1 MSDRNP
7 KSVEVQEVQLDLRDP
22 QPAPLEPI
30 PGDPQVNQPHVGVH
44 QPANGRVEPP
54 VEGGVEQPV
63 GVPVEHP
70 GGRQGRQEEE
80 ELIEDDEEP
89 GYDRVQRLDGDRG
102 DQQPPR
108 DRVGVAEEDENGV
121 KISYGRVS
129 RHPGQPP
136 YASVSDVLP
145 QQQDQSVGG
154 EEEEGYD
161 RVVLESNVKKDDYA
175 EVRVSTASDH
185 TSDTPAQKEAGYD
198 VVGSVQLSVVSAS
211 QEDQYDMVR
220 EPGVSTGSQ
229 EDQYEVVRDS
239 IRNQSLDVSPPE
251 LPPMRTR
258 QLSSC
263 EDDPTTH
270 SGDHSMGTAGPK
282 EGKKGHKDDRKGK
295 HLKETKDKG
304 TKGLS
309 GIFRHRSATVGNPG
323 KNKGS
328 EEEEGPPLPPNH
340 PQPLRSATGG
350 LPPNRPTP
358 PLPNEVEDFYDE
370 PFDRAPAGRPRKV
383 SSSTSK
389 DVTNKGTPL
398 PRGMTVSTSLSPSS
412 KTFPQTPLPEI
423 PPADEEVDPNYESV
437 TPSLKKEVAEASGRQ
452 EEEEETPYDTVARIP
467 GTSLP
472 ISTGLIPGEEE
483 GEIPYDVVM
492 RVPGTDVGANVSSLD
507 RAVQQQQ
514 TENEEEE
521 TPYDTVQNIPGTSL
535 PISTRV
541 LPAAVEKDE
550 SEDPYSTVKV
560 CVFVGMVDNYTRVR
574 HSVCLVYIRTY
585 VVILEFIYMCLIHL
599 RCNGTYSGHFC
610 CDGTFCVHYWYACAV
625 YTSGVMVHSVFTTG
639 MLVLCT
645 LLVGWYILCSLLVCL
660 CCVHFWWDGT

>member
-7 KSVEVQEVQLDLRDP
+7 KSVEVQEVQLDLRYP
-22 QPAPLEPI
+22 QPGPPEPML
-30 PGDPQVNQPHVGVH
+30 GDPQVNQPQVVVH
-44 QPANGRVEPP
+44 QPANGRVEQP

-63 GVPVEHP
+63 GVLVEHP
-70 GGRQGRQEEE
+70 GGRPDRQQEEE
-80 ELIEDDEEP
+80 LVEDDEEP
-89 GYDRVQRLDGDRG
+89 GYDRVQRLDGDHG
-102 DQQPPR
+102 NQQPPR
-108 DRVGVAEEDENGV
+108 NRVGVAEEDENGV

-145 QQQDQSVGG
+145 QHQDQSVAG

-175 EVRVSTASDH
+175 EVRVSTTSDN
-185 TSDTPAQKEAGYD
+185 TSDTPGQKEAGYD
-198 VVGSVQLSVVSAS
+198 VVGSVQVSVVSAS

-220 EPGVSTGSQ
+220 EPGVSTASQ

-258 QLSSC
+258 QLSSS

-270 SGDHSMGTAGPK
+270 SGDHSVGTAGPK
-282 EGKKGHKDDRKGK
+282 EGKKGHKDDKKGK
-295 HLKETKDKG
+295 HLRESKDKG

-328 EEEEGPPLPPNH
+328 EVEEGPPLPPNH

-350 LPPNRPTP
+350 LPPTRPTP
-358 PLPNEVEDFYDE
+358 PLPKDVEDFYDE
-370 PFDRAPAGRPRKV
+370 PFDCAPAGRPRKV

-389 DVTNKGTPL
+389 DVTNKGTSL
-398 PRGMTVSTSLSPSS
+398 PRGMKVSTSLSPSS
-412 KTFPQTPLPEI
+412 KMFPQTPLPEI

-452 EEEEETPYDTVARIP
+452 EEEETPYDTVARIP

-472 ISTGLIPGEEE
+472 ISTGLIPTEEE
-483 GEIPYDVVM
+483 GETPYDVVT
-492 RVPGTDVGANVSSLD
+492 RVPVEGVGVDVSSLD

-541 LPAAVEKDE
+541 LPVATKKDE

-560 CVFVGMVDNYTRVR
+560 CAFVGMVDNCTRVCP
-574 HSVCLVYIRTY
+574 SVYFVYIHTYVIFLQFLYMCLVY
-585 VVILEFIYMCLIHL
+585 VPPM
-599 RCNGTYSGHFC
+599 
-610 CDGTFCVHYWYACAV
+610 
-625 YTSGVMVHSVFTTG
+625 
-639 MLVLCT
+639 
-645 LLVGWYILCSLLVCL
+645 
-660 CCVHFWWDGT
+660 